1 MSKRVLIVTEEWA
14 GSGHR
19 MAALALQQALQE
31 ASAQSQVDVLDGL
44 NTISPL
50 LRKLSCVSYL
60 GSLRYFPEAWDRLY
74 ARDRLLSHALKKPLG
89 TILGRRMLQ
98 RVIEQLEPDTVVATH
113 AYCLSALAEAKKQA
127 RHPFSL
133 VSVCTDFHV
142 NEFWIHPFIDAYVV
156 ANDEIGQQVSQRYH
170 ISPASIFP
178 FGIPLRTPF
187 AKESGR
193 RKKEWRERLG
203 LKGNQFTIMVCGGE
217 GGYGK
222 IKEVVERIIQLGR
235 PLQILVVTGN
245 NRKLQ
250 QALEQSIGRRAMPHM
265 VHVLGYI
272 KEIWAY
278 MGASDVIVTKPGGV
292 TCSEALAMQTPMIL
306 FHPLPGQERK
316 NSQFLR
322 EQQLAEE
329 AKNVEEIA
337 QILERWQSRQED
349 HQQRSSRMQQFSRPD
364 AAYHIADMILRL

>member
-31 ASAQSQVDVLDGL
+31 SSAESQVVVLDGL
-44 NTISPL
+44 HTVSPL
-50 LRKLSCVSYL
+50 LRKLSRASYL
-60 GSLRYFPEAWDRLY
+60 GSLRYFPTAWDRLY
-74 ARDRLLSHALKKPLG
+74 ARDRMWGQALKKPLG
-89 TILGRRMLQ
+89 TILGKRMLE
-98 RVIEQLEPDTVVATH
+98 RVIDQLNPDIVAATH
-113 AYCLSALAEAKKQA
+113 AYCLSALAEAKRRAK
-127 RHPFSL
+127 HPFSL

-156 ANDEIGQQVSQRYH
+156 ANDEIGQKVRSRYD
-170 ISPASIFP
+170 IAPSSIFP
-178 FGIPLRTPF
+178 FGIPLRPPF

-193 RKKEWRERLG
+193 KKKEWREQLG
-203 LKGNQFTIMVCGGE
+203 LKGNQFTIMICGGE

-222 IKEVVERIIQLGR
+222 LEEVVGRIMQLGR

-245 NRKLQ
+245 NRKLYQ
-250 QALEQSIGRRAMPHM
+250 ELQRNVARRATPHT

-272 KEIWAY
+272 KEMWAY

-306 FHPLPGQERK
+306 IDPLPGQERR

-329 AKNVEEIA
+329 AKNAEEIA
-337 QILERWQSRQED
+337 QILERWQSRHEDLQE
-349 HQQRSSRMQQFSRPD
+349 RSSRLERFSRPD
-364 AAYHIADMILRL
+364 AAYLTAEMILML